1 MKKLNKKGFTLVEL
15 LAVIVILALLI
26 VVVAT
31 TALPAM
37 NNAKKNSLN
46 VYAER
51 LQEKAKER
59 YISEMKSGKWAYSVK
74 ALTGETDKYRGV
86 VVVEKDT
93 TGTYIATVYVM
104 DTAENFGLN
113 GETTF
118 DKDDITSVSATAS
131 EFTPSGS
138 TVSINGSTVS
148 LVDTEN

>member
-37 NNAKKNSLN
+37 NNAKKNSLT

-59 YISEMKSGKWAYSVK
+59 YISEMKSGTWAYSVK
-74 ALTGETDKYRGV
+74 ALTGETDKYSGIV
-86 VVVEKDT
+86 VVGKDANSGAYT
-93 TGTYIATVYVM
+93 TTVYVM
-104 DTAENFGLN
+104 DTAEGFGLN
-113 GETTF
+113 GVSKF
-118 DKDDITSVSATAS
+118 DKDLITTVTAS
-131 EFTPSGS
+131 GEFTPSGDTIS
-138 TVSINGSTVS
+138 VNGSTIS